1 MIPLNIRFAKD
12 RDVGFIY
19 NMICILEN
27 QKFELSKFTENYLK
41 NIIDKDK
48 YYLVAEYQNKI
59 VGYISC
65 HGQFLLHHNN
75 YVFEIQELFVDEEF
89 RNQKIASQLLEKLE
103 DELSLHEY
111 DSIEV
116 TAKNHRQAAHEF
128 YTLKGFTKTHFKF
141 TKRNKK

>member
-48 YYLVAEYQNKI
+48 YYLVA
-59 VGYISC
+59 
-65 HGQFLLHHNN
+65 
-75 YVFEIQELFVDEEF
+75 
-89 RNQKIASQLLEKLE
+89 
-103 DELSLHEY
+103 
-111 DSIEV
+111 
-116 TAKNHRQAAHEF
+116 
-128 YTLKGFTKTHFKF
+128 
-141 TKRNKK
+141 